1 MGFRAV
7 GAARGHAD
15 TLLLRFT
22 STAAALPS
30 APGARRRYNPPGRG
44 RFMVGEG
51 GIRIARV
58 FGIPIFLHAS
68 WFIIFALIT
77 FSLAGHYRAEHPQ
90 WSEAQHWMAGIL
102 TSLLFFGS
110 VLFHELAHSVTALY
124 YRIPVVS
131 ITLFVFGG
139 VARIG
144 RESENWRQEFNIA
157 AAGPLSSYLLW
168 GGFKMLA
175 VAFPSSEMVGALCGW
190 LATINFW
197 LATFNLIPG
206 FPLDGGRILRA
217 LVWAATKDFT
227 SATRTAS
234 IGGQIV
240 AYAMIAYGIWQAVND
255 KLVDGLWMAFI
266 GWFLL
271 SAAQETFAQVAI
283 RNTLRGMRAGDVMT
297 REVPTISR
305 SIALEDY
312 LQEIIRTGRRCHLVE
327 GDGRVVGLISVH
339 TLNSIPRE
347 EWGVTSVQAA
357 MIPRERIH
365 ATRPEEPVLSILERM
380 QSEDINQMPVV
391 ARVDGAERVIGLI
404 SRDTILRVIQTR
416 LEMSAMAEQ

>member
-1 MGFRAV
+1 MV
-7 GAARGHAD
+7 GASG
-15 TLLLRFT
+15 LK
-22 STAAALPS
+22 
-30 APGARRRYNPPGRG
+30 
-44 RFMVGEG
+44 
-51 GIRIARV
+51 IARV

-77 FSLAGHYRAEHPQ
+77 FSLAGHYRSEHPQ
-90 WSEAQHWMAGIL
+90 WSEAQHWAAGIL
-102 TSLLFFGS
+102 TSLLFFAS

-144 RESENWRQEFNIA
+144 KESENWRQEFNIA
-157 AAGPLSSYLLW
+157 AAGPLSSYLLA
-168 GGFKMLA
+168 GGFYLLTEI
-175 VAFPSSEMVGALCGW
+175 FPSNELVGALCGW
-190 LATINFW
+190 LMWVNFL
-197 LATFNLIPG
+197 LATFNLVPG
-206 FPLDGGRILRA
+206 FPLDGGRIFRA
-217 LVWAATKDFT
+217 LVWGVTRDYTRATK
-227 SATRTAS
+227 TAS

-240 AYAMIAYGIWQAVND
+240 AYLMIFFGIWQAVTG
-255 KLVDGLWMAFI
+255 KLVDGLWWAFI
-266 GWFLL
+266 GWFVL

-283 RNTLRGMRAGDVMT
+283 RNSLRGMRAGDIMT

-305 SIALEDY
+305 AISLEDY

-339 TLNSIPRE
+339 VLNSIPRE
-347 EWGVTSVQAA
+347 EWGSMSVQGA
-357 MIPRERIH
+357 MIPRDRIH

-391 ARVDGAERVIGLI
+391 ASVNGAERVIGLI

-416 LEMSAMAEQ
+416 LEMSALAEQ